1 MHNFTTAADS
11 LKNVLPKIQEA
22 YRQYSKQRLCK
33 DNEERVYRNQFLDPN
48 QFYNLREIQT
58 KDLDSG
64 QSSNHQAMPDQV
76 HYESYNYCINFIQT
90 C

>member
-11 LKNVLPKIQEA
+11 LKNVLPKMQEA

-33 DNEERVYRNQFLDPN
+33 DNKERVYRNQFLDTN
-48 QFYNLREIQT
+48 QYYNMREIQT

-64 QSSNHQAMPDQV
+64 QSSIHQ
-76 HYESYNYCINFIQT
+76 SYARSGT
-90 C
+90 P

>member
-11 LKNVLPKIQEA
+11 LNNVLTKMQEA

-33 DNEERVYRNQFLDPN
+33 DNKERVYRNQFLDPN

-76 HYESYNYCINFIQT
+76 HHESYNYCINFIQT